1 MRTLTPGNGAGVR
14 VATPPAAAYACRG
27 RQGGCR
33 PVYPADMATP
43 SDVDERAA
51 KASVRVLM
59 ETGLANNH
67 SQALREQVA
76 VEVPRYL
83 AENGSRISFHHWLSG
98 DRAGVGFGLI
108 TEMTADLAKGAG
120 QLFAAELFY
129 PGAAL
134 VRQLLECGYL
144 LALAGEHKDEMATWL
159 DGSAD
164 EISSMFKP
172 RKMRD
177 RSARGFR
184 FGEYRVHCERGG
196 HPHRDGQ
203 DLLRGHRSRDAL
215 STRTHWVDL
224 AQHLAEIWDF
234 FCAALPLYEPRM
246 LRDSGVYR
254 PDDAPEGGHQVALL
268 IDEWRRQDPLAE
280 RFAAS

>member
-1 MRTLTPGNGAGVR
+1 MTIS
-14 VATPPAAAYACRG
+14 
-27 RQGGCR
+27 
-33 PVYPADMATP
+33 
-43 SDVDERAA
+43 SDVDERATE
-51 KASVRVLM
+51 ASARAFM
-59 ETGLANNH
+59 ETGLANDRA
-67 SQALREQVA
+67 QALRERVA
-76 VEVPRYL
+76 IDVPRYL
-83 AENGSRISFHHWLSG
+83 AENGSRISFHHWLGG
-98 DRAGVGFGLI
+98 DRAGLGFGLI

-120 QLFAAELFY
+120 QLFTTELFY

-144 LALAGEHKDEMATWL
+144 LALAEERKEEMTTWL
-159 DGSAD
+159 DGSAE

-177 RSARGFR
+177 RSVRAFR
-184 FGEYRVHCERGG
+184 LGEYRVHCERGG

-203 DLLRGHRSRDAL
+203 DLLRGHRSGDAL
-215 STRTHWVDL
+215 STRRHWVDL

-254 PDDAPEGGHQVALL
+254 PADAPAGRDHVAALL
-268 IDEWRRQDPLAE
+268 EEWRREDPLAQ
-280 RFAAS
+280 RLPA